1 MARKHKKS
9 GQKAEEKSMEN
20 DAQTVVDETET
31 VAEQTEEAPLAEEV
45 VTEENKIEALTQEIE
60 ALKLAAAENLDKA
73 MRALAELENVRKRTA
88 RDIENAHTYALER
101 FIAELLPIMDSMSFG
116 ISTSDNAE
124 DIAGLREGM
133 DLTLKMFSAT
143 LEKFGVKVID
153 PQGEKFNPDRH
164 EAVYTQELADV
175 EPGTVISVAQKG
187 YELNGRLVRP
197 AIVIVAK

>member
-9 GQKAEEKSMEN
+9 EQKAEEKSMEN

-88 RDIENAHTYALER
+88 RDIENAHKYALER

-116 ISTSDNAE
+116 ISASDNAE

-133 DLTLKMFSAT
+133 DLTLKMFSTT

>member
-31 VAEQTEEAPLAEEV
+31 VPEQTEEAPLAEEV

-88 RDIENAHTYALER
+88 RDIENAHKYALER

-116 ISTSDNAE
+116 ISASDNAE

-133 DLTLKMFSAT
+133 DLTLKMFSTT

>member
-9 GQKAEEKSMEN
+9 EQKAEEKSMEN

-88 RDIENAHTYALER
+88 RDIENAHKYALER

-116 ISTSDNAE
+116 ISASDNAE

-133 DLTLKMFSAT
+133 DLTLKMFSST

>member
-31 VAEQTEEAPLAEEV
+31 VPEQTEEAPLAEEV

-88 RDIENAHTYALER
+88 RDIENAHKYALER

-116 ISTSDNAE
+116 ISASDNAD

-133 DLTLKMFSAT
+133 DLTLKMFSTT